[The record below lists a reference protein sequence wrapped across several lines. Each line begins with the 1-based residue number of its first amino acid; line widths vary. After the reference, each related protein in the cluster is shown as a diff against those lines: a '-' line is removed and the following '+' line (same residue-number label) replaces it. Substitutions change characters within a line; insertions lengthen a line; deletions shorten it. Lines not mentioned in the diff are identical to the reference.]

1 MSVCYPKKGYVT
13 QNPTTVNISNANI
26 MLNKFLRLANS
37 EKFFKCL
44 SRKLDFADVDRSI
57 AMGNAYINLM
67 TQ

>member
-37 EKFFKCL
+37 ENFL
-44 SRKLDFADVDRSI
+44 SVYLA
-57 AMGNAYINLM
+57 N
-67 TQ
+67 